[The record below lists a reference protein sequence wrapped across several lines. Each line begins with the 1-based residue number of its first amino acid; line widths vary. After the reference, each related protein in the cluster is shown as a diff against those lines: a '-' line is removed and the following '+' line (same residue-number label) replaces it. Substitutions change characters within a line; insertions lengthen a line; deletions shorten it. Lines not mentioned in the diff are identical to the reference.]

1 VADARHA
8 PALQQPDW
16 PDPGELAAVASR
28 LAVMPPLVFAGECD
42 LLTRRLAAVAR
53 GEAFLLQ
60 GGDCA
65 ETFAGTT
72 ADSIRGKLRTLLQM
86 AVILTYAA
94 SVPVVKVGRMAG
106 QFAKPRSS
114 PTEVRDGVELPVY
127 RGDAVNGLEFTA
139 AARAPDPGRLLA
151 AYHCSSVTLNLCRA
165 FTGGGYADLGQVH
178 AWNQDF
184 VASSPAGQRYE
195 QLAGEID
202 RAIAFMHA
210 CGADPEEFRAVE
222 FYSSHE
228 ALLLAYEQA
237 MTRTDTRTGRDYDL
251 SAHLLWIGE
260 RTRDPGGAHVEFARR
275 IGNPVA
281 VKIGPAVTAQEVLA
295 LIDVL
300 DPDAEPGRLTLVTRM
315 GAGRVRDA
323 LPPLVEK
330 VAASGAQ
337 VAWVCDPMHGNTVEA
352 ASGHKTRYFDH
363 VVDEVTGFFE
373 VHRALGSHPGGIH
386 IEFTG
391 DDVTECI
398 GGGQHIAESD
408 LRHRYETACD
418 PRLNRS
424 QSLDLAFLVAD
435 QYRQHT
441 RTGHRGLA
449 TDTSDGAAP
458 AGELTLP

>member
-1 VADARHA
+1 
-8 PALQQPDW
+8 
-16 PDPGELAAVASR
+16 
-28 LAVMPPLVFAGECD
+28 MPPLVFAGECD
-42 LLTRRLAAVAR
+42 QLKERLAAVAR

-139 AARAPDPGRLLA
+139 TARAPDPGRLLE

-184 VASSPAGQRYE
+184 VARSPAGQRYE
-195 QLAGEID
+195 RLAGEID

-228 ALLLAYEQA
+228 ALLLDYERA
-237 MTRTDTRTGRDYDL
+237 LTRTDSRSGRAYDV

-260 RTRDPGGAHVEFARR
+260 RTRDPGGAHVEFARQ
-275 IGNPVA
+275 ISNPIA
-281 VKIGPAVTAQEVLA
+281 VKIGPAVSAQDVLT
-295 LIDVL
+295 LIDAL
-300 DPDAEPGRLTLVTRM
+300 DPDGEPGRLTLVTRM
-315 GAGRVRDA
+315 GASRMRDA

-352 ASGHKTRYFDH
+352 ASGHKTRYFDN
-363 VVDEVTGFFE
+363 VADEVTGFFE
-373 VHRALGSHPGGIH
+373 VHRALGTHPGGIH

-424 QSLDLAFLVAD
+424 QSLDLAFLVAG
-435 QYRQHT
+435 QYRQH
-441 RTGHRGLA
+441 A
-449 TDTSDGAAP
+449 TDAP
-458 AGELTLP
+458 VAR